1 MAKASGACPICGR
14 LQSADNRPFCSP
26 RCAEVDLG
34 RWLGEQYRV
43 PGPPLELDDDPPPG
57 PNAA

>member
-1 MAKASGACPICGR
+1 MGKVSDACPICGR
-14 LQSADNRPFCSP
+14 PQSTANQPFCSP

-34 RWLGEQYRV
+34 RWLGEQYRI

-57 PNAA
+57 PDAA